1 MQVGHGH
8 DGPRGLVVLAE
19 ARVHGVERGPVV
31 DVRDVDADL
40 PRRRVSFPGGRRA
53 PVLVPRALQKVA
65 AAGRRRGPT
74 RAASATRRPPPAPRA
89 GSAARPSP
97 GPRSSCPRASC
108 LAFRRCSI
116 AAAAGRRVATVGHH
130 GEEAAHVERV
140 VVDRRLRVVA
150 GGRAGL
156 VGEER
161 LDAALL
167 SGEEQRDEHA
177 AGGEPRGE
185 GRLGRRAHG
194 LTVDQGSLCEQP
206 REQPNTA
213 TRRRFRRRGSAPRD
227 SRGLLVR
234 PRTVL
239 PKRSSGRTCGVF
251 SIRFFRHTGPREGGG
266 RAARPRRLG
275 LGAAVSRGPPRGGT
289 RPRPRPWSRSGPR
302 SWCP

>member
-40 PRRRVSFPGGRRA
+40 PRRRVSFPKGSARA
-53 PVLVPRALQKVA
+53 GFCPPSSLKNR
-65 AAGRRRGPT
+65 GRRRPGPT
-74 RAASATRRPPPAPRA
+74 RAASATRRPPRAPRA
-89 GSAARPSP
+89 GFAARPSP

-156 VGEER
+156 VGEQR

-167 SGEEQRDEHA
+167 SGEEQCDEHA

-185 GRLGRRAHG
+185 GRHGRRAHAVG
-194 LTVDQGSLCEQP
+194 PGSLCEQP

-213 TRRRFRRRGSAPRD
+213 TETA
-227 SRGLLVR
+227 V
-234 PRTVL
+234 
-239 PKRSSGRTCGVF
+239 SSPGV
-251 SIRFFRHTGPREGGG
+251 G
-266 RAARPRRLG
+266 AARLAR
-275 LGAAVSRGPPRGGT
+275 PPRATADGT
-289 RPRPRPWSRSGPR
+289 A
-302 SWCP
+302 